1 MKQGINSSLTGNLLG
16 RAGNLQRLAG
26 NCPPCAGISP
36 ELSRFPHSVVETL
49 TLKTAVGFGWSTDCL
64 AFSTLGCIS
73 RARGV
78 GASATDGPEGKLGR
92 LSRGFAASVAGPSTA
107 PQFLRARVEKWRQR
121 ETPSRRESPGRVNSP
136 Q

>member
-1 MKQGINSSLTGNLLG
+1 MAQ
-16 RAGNLQRLAG
+16 RAGSADLPLHGGQVPKWLAD
-26 NCPPCAGISP
+26 
-36 ELSRFPHSVVETL
+36 RM

-107 PQFLRARVEKWRQR
+107 PQFLRVRVEKWRQR

>member
-1 MKQGINSSLTGNLLG
+1 MFL
-16 RAGNLQRLAG
+16 
-26 NCPPCAGISP
+26 GISTCFQ
-36 ELSRFPHSVVETL
+36 STSHVGNQII
-49 TLKTAVGFGWSTDCL
+49 LKTAVGFGWSTDCL